1 MELAYKEE
9 LFFMLSVNM
18 EREEAEKE
26 VERIV
31 NNFKNIFSPKPQ
43 KLHPIVGNK
52 MYRYFLD
59 GWVEK
64 GWDMWSESRVDVYE
78 DGNWITFMKF
88 INETRK
94 CKELINRLKLGGN
107 TVIEF

>member
-9 LFFMLSVNM
+9 LFFILSVNM

-26 VERIV
+26 TERIA
-31 NNFKNIFSPKPQ
+31 NNFKNIYSPKQP
-43 KLHPIVGNK
+43 KLQPIVGNK

-59 GWVEK
+59 EWVEK

-78 DGNWITFMKF
+78 DGKWVTFMKF
-88 INETRK
+88 IDETKK
-94 CKELINRLKLGGN
+94 CKELVSRLELGGN
-107 TVIEF
+107 TVIKY